1 MIKYRRIKQDM
12 KRKRIFEMKTY
23 SSPFLV
29 ESGAGIETHTDGTCS
44 GNEGQGVAPQTPPV
58 HLQVCISREL
68 IISRPRI
75 CQRWECC
82 MHVMISAGSS
92 RGSLFVDQGPMLST
106 LLSSVKNVWHIPQ
119 KFGALLIAGHAGHQA
134 KLGLNRV
141 GGSSITWQN
150 SL

>member
-1 MIKYRRIKQDM
+1 M

-29 ESGAGIETHTDGTCS
+29 ESGGLESKRIQMARVQEMKGRAWRHRH
-44 GNEGQGVAPQTPPV
+44 
-58 HLQVCISREL
+58 HLFTYRLCISREL
-68 IISRPRI
+68 ISSRPRI
-75 CQRWECC
+75 CQRWECYI
-82 MHVMISAGSS
+82 HVMISAGSS

-119 KFGALLIAGHAGHQA
+119 KFGALLIAGHQA
-134 KLGLNRV
+134 KLGHNRV

>member
-1 MIKYRRIKQDM
+1 M

-75 CQRWECC
+75 CQRWECY

-141 GGSSITWQN
+141 GGLVYNLAKLFVRLTN
-150 SL
+150 